1 MTNAAASGAAVPAIA
16 SSIPEAAQNA
26 ARSESGAE
34 ESKGPLSF
42 AQAKAILAERR
53 AARAEAESADE
64 PAPNTQAEPGQEPA
78 VGEKPAQP
86 QSETEPAPP
95 QNNQP
100 MIDIDGVKLTAD
112 EIKQGYMRTAD
123 YTRKT
128 QELSERARAVSQER
142 EMKLARLAELVE
154 GLAAEQIAE
163 PDWVEVARAD
173 PRNWVQKK
181 ALWDSRRTAVESA
194 QRILA
199 AERADALDRAR
210 AQMVAELRAT
220 YNPAWREPQV
230 LQRDFAQLAA
240 YARAQ
245 GFTDEEVESIS
256 SAHHIR
262 TLDKA
267 RKWDELQRQRPI
279 AAKRLSAKPNV
290 QRPGAKADQV
300 AAHQRQLQSAWE
312 RFLKSP
318 SVENGVA
325 YSRAKRD
332 ASTFRRNADGV

>member
-1 MTNAAASGAAVPAIA
+1 MTNVAAPATNP
-16 SSIPEAAQNA
+16 SMTEALPSATHF
-26 ARSESGAE
+26 ESDTE
-34 ESKGPLSF
+34 DSKGPLSF
-42 AQAKAILAERR
+42 AQAKEILAERR
-53 AARAEAESADE
+53 AARAEAEPTGE
-64 PAPNTQAEPGQEPA
+64 PSPA
-78 VGEKPAQP
+78 VHGEAEREAQDGGTPVGQHGAAETP
-86 QSETEPAPP
+86 QP

-112 EIKQGYMRTAD
+112 EIKLGYMRTAD

-142 EMKLARLAELVE
+142 EMKLAKLTELVE

-163 PDWVEVARAD
+163 PDWVEIARAD

-181 ALWDSRRTAVESA
+181 ALWDSRRTAIESA

-199 AERADALDRAR
+199 AEQADAMDRAR
-210 AQMVAELRAT
+210 ANMIAELRTT
-220 YNPAWREPQV
+220 YNPAWRDARAMH
-230 LQRDFAQLAA
+230 RDLAQLAA
-240 YARAQ
+240 YAREQ
-245 GFTDEEVESIS
+245 GFTAEEVDSIS

-267 RKWDELQRQRPI
+267 RKWDELQRQRPL
-279 AAKRLSAKPNV
+279 AAKRLAAKPNV
-290 QRPGAKADQV
+290 QRPGAKVEQV
-300 AAHQRQLQSAWE
+300 AAHQRNLQSAWE
-312 RFLKSP
+312 RFLKNP

-332 ASTFRRNADGV
+332 AASVRRYAEGN